1 MTKKELMVKAHKMTK
16 EIKAKYPTINYKFQ
30 LCLCLSYLYK
40 KGEKEMVELKGAEKQ
55 VRWAIDIKDSMLQNI
70 EMMREKAGFNGRMI
84 AESLGEEFPEIIR
97 GDKENKALRFAIG
110 NKYLDRA
117 KEIIEN
123 EEMARAFINRRNLQR
138 IDVIDILKNG
148 RM

>member
-30 LCLCLSYLYK
+30 LGLCLSYLYK
-40 KGEKEMVELKGAEKQ
+40 KGEKEMVELKGTEKQ
-55 VRWAIDIKDSMLQNI
+55 VRWAIDIKESMLQNI

-123 EEMARAFINRRNLQR
+123 EEMAIAFINRRNLQR